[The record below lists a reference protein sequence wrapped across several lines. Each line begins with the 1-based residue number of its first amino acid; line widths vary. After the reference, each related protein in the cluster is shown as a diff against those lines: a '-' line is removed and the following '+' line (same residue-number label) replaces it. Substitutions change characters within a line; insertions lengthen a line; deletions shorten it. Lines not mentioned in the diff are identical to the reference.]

1 MIRKDGF
8 GWEIWIFFYCNFM
21 QNGVET
27 IQFSTENIS
36 YWDLYF
42 LCYNNECLFK
52 YNLNNY
58 LIHFFLFKCTYII
71 YRLFFLKT
79 INWKQCRPLIILIGF
94 SFQISRVNLVWPCF
108 SDSCSKVSSLGV
120 PRVLW
125 HPQILAD
132 QLTLSQPGGQI
143 MPT

>member
-94 SFQISRVNLVWPCF
+94 SFQIS
-108 SDSCSKVSSLGV
+108 
-120 PRVLW
+120 
-125 HPQILAD
+125 
-132 QLTLSQPGGQI
+132 LTLKCRQSRLTLFYTQYLIIRNGHIRNKLYVYKTKLLRNPRI
-143 MPT
+143 S